1 MNRLKKIAMNM
12 VLVAGMAL
20 MLGSTGV
27 AQQETDPDQFLGAG
41 EMTTAQPMANAQQ
54 NAQQKD
60 KDRLASSHR
69 QSKNRKHKQVAGDSK
84 SNASDKQPVVMARK

>member
-20 MLGSTGV
+20 MGSSIGL
-27 AQQETDPDQFLGAG
+27 AQQETAPDQFLGTG
-41 EMTTAQPMANAQQ
+41 EMTPAQPMA

-60 KDRLASSHR
+60 KDRLASSQR
-69 QSKNRKHKQVAGDSK
+69 QSKNRKHKQAAK
-84 SNASDKQPVVMARK
+84 QNASDKPTVVIARK